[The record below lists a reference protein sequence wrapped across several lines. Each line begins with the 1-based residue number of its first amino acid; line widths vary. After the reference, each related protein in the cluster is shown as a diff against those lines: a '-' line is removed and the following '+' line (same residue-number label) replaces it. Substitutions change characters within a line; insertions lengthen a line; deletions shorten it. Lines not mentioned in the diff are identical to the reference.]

1 MRDKHSYTYWKGAD
15 MVYGAYE
22 LSGAIPSQRYIG
34 GSSPIIDTD
43 TMNWFYDQF
52 LQNGEDRTDPD
63 ISPLNARLDN
73 LPPALFTIGTLDP
86 LLDDS
91 LFMHSRW
98 IAAGNQ
104 SEIAIYPGG
113 LHAFNNGETELARIA
128 NDRRIEAIRSW
139 IA

>member
-1 MRDKHSYTYWKGAD
+1 
-15 MVYGAYE
+15 
-22 LSGAIPSQRYIG
+22 
-34 GSSPIIDTD
+34 
-43 TMNWFYDQF
+43 MNWFYDQF

-63 ISPLNARLDN
+63 ISPLNGKLDN
-73 LPPALFTIGTLDP
+73 LPPALFTVGTLDP

-98 IAAGNQ
+98 IAAGNP

-113 LHAFNNGETELARIA
+113 LHAFNNGDTELARTA